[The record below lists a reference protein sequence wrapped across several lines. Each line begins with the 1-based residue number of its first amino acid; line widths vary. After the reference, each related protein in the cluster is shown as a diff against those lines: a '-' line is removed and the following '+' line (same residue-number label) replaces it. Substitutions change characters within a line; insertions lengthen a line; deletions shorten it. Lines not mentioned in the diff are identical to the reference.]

1 MYEDDFSFEFDAEYD
16 VEEMIAALKEAM
28 PRNLMTVL
36 NISKFKEVIAIV
48 NVIVASIRRQ
58 CEDAKFTMNFD
69 RGFGIDI
76 MLDVVSDYIGIDTD
90 AFAVLKNIKCDAIS
104 AISVTPRTDG
114 NLGMTILFEDVK
126 VLVPPTSD

>member
-1 MYEDDFSFEFDAEYD
+1 MYEDDFSFEFDTEYD

-58 CEDAKFTMNFD
+58 CDDAKFTMNFD

-76 MLDVVSDYIGIDTD
+76 IINEEIYSKLYNDSGKIRRI
-90 AFAVLKNIKCDAIS
+90 LIS
-104 AISVTPRTDG
+104 SINTAKANES
-114 NLGMTILFEDVK
+114 K
-126 VLVPPTSD
+126 